1 MIHNISDASQD
12 YIKAIYQLSQKNGR
26 ATTSQLADHLN
37 IKPAS
42 VTSMLKKMAAT
53 DPPLVNYQKHQG
65 ATLTPSGQKVALEV
79 LRHHRLLEL
88 FLHEIL
94 GFTWDEVHDEAERM
108 EHCISER
115 MEERIATLLGN
126 PEYNPHGAPIPD
138 YELNVTPSNW
148 LAMSTLRGGETA
160 VIRRVRDE
168 DNDMLRY
175 LDKIGLR
182 LNTRFTTTDY
192 IPFDKNLH
200 LQIDG
205 QEHSI
210 VVGTRISDNV
220 SVEIITE

>member
-1 MIHNISDASQD
+1 MIDDISGASQD
-12 YIKAIYQLSQKNGR
+12 YLKAIYRLSAQNGR

-42 VTSMLKKMAAT
+42 VTSMLKKMAAAN
-53 DPPLVNYQKHQG
+53 PSLVDYQKHQG
-65 ATLTPSGQKVALEV
+65 ATLTPSGHMAALEV
-79 LRHHRLLEL
+79 LRHHRLLEQ

-94 GFTWDEVHDEAERM
+94 GFSWDEVHDEAERM

-115 MEERIATLLGN
+115 MEERIAALLGD
-126 PEYNPHGAPIPD
+126 PQYNPHGAPIPD
-138 YELNVTPSNW
+138 SNLNVSPSHW

-160 VIRRVRDE
+160 VIQRVLDE
-168 DNDMLRY
+168 DNDLLRY

-182 LNTRFTTTDY
+182 LNTRFTVTDY
-192 IPFDKNLH
+192 IPFDNNLH

-205 QEHSI
+205 QSTPI
-210 VVGTRISDNV
+210 VVGTQISDSV

>member
-1 MIHNISDASQD
+1 MIHGISDASQD
-12 YIKAIYQLSQKNGR
+12 YIKAIYQLSQQNGR

-42 VTSMLKKMAAT
+42 VTSMLKKMAVT
-53 DPPLVNYQKHQG
+53 DPPLINYQKHQG
-65 ATLTPSGQKVALEV
+65 ATLTPSGRKVALEV

-94 GFTWDEVHDEAERM
+94 GFSWDEVHDEAERM

-138 YELNVTPSNW
+138 YELNVSPSNW

-182 LNTRFTTTDY
+182 LNTRFTTIDY
-192 IPFDKNLH
+192 IPFDNNLH

-205 QEHSI
+205 QENPI
-210 VVGTRISDNV
+210 VVGTQISDNV

>member
-1 MIHNISDASQD
+1 MINNISGASQD
-12 YIKAIYQLSQKNGR
+12 YLKAIYHLSRQNGR
-26 ATTSQLADHLN
+26 ATTSQLADHLSV
-37 IKPAS
+37 KPAS
-42 VTSMLKKMAAT
+42 VTNMLKKMAVA

-65 ATLTPSGQKVALEV
+65 ATLTPSGQKIALEV

-94 GFTWDEVHDEAERM
+94 GFSWDEVHDEAERM

-115 MEERIATLLGN
+115 MEERIAALLGN

-138 YELNVTPSNW
+138 YDLNVSASNW
-148 LAMSTLRGGETA
+148 LPMSTLRGGETA

-182 LNTRFTTTDY
+182 LNTRFTITDY
-192 IPFDKNLH
+192 IPFDNNLH
-200 LQIDG
+200 LLIDG
-205 QEHSI
+205 QTQPI
-210 VVGTRISDNV
+210 VVGARISDNV
-220 SVEIITE
+220 SVEIITG

>member
-1 MIHNISDASQD
+1 MINNISGASQD
-12 YIKAIYQLSQKNGR
+12 YLKAIYRLSAQNGR

-37 IKPAS
+37 VKPAS
-42 VTSMLKKMAAT
+42 VTSMLKKMAIA
-53 DPPLVNYQKHQG
+53 DPPLVDYQKHQG
-65 ATLTPSGQKVALEV
+65 ATLTPSGQKAALEV

-94 GFTWDEVHDEAERM
+94 GFSWDEVHDEAERM

-115 MEERIATLLGN
+115 MEERISTLLGN
-126 PEYNPHGAPIPD
+126 PGYNPHGAPIPD
-138 YELNVTPSNW
+138 YELNLSPSHW
-148 LAMSTLRGGETA
+148 LAMSTLREGETA
-160 VIRRVRDE
+160 VIQRVRDE

-182 LNTRFTTTDY
+182 LNTRFTITDY
-192 IPFDKNLH
+192 IPFDNNLH

-205 QEHSI
+205 QTQPI
-210 VVGTRISDNV
+210 VVGTQISDNI